1 MMPKHITSEQSAPEP
16 TATDA
21 FEAEQLSQVL
31 AAMIP
36 GPTLI
41 LEHRQGLL
49 AAHCPGALTSD
60 RLFSERALSPLMLLC
75 DPARLPLPASS
86 FACIAGLDVMGHS
99 PSPAALLQ
107 EIERVLMPGGRLV
120 MVEPWTGFM
129 GRLFHLSRHKQR
141 VWSGYDPWFDAC
153 PPEQRERGNA
163 ATART
168 CLVTRSEGLAHHA
181 PALSVTRVA
190 PFGGLAEWCGLRPPA
205 SVKLVRCLLACDR
218 WLPRWLSGLW
228 SSRALI
234 VIEKTAVIAEG

>member
-1 MMPKHITSEQSAPEP
+1 MPDQ
-16 TATDA
+16 TAIQA
-21 FEAEQLSQVL
+21 FEAEQVAQALRVMPS
-31 AAMIP
+31 

-49 AAHCPGALTSD
+49 AAHCPGALTCD
-60 RLFSERALSPLMLLC
+60 RLFSDHALAPLMLLC

-99 PSPAALLQ
+99 SSPAALLQ

-153 PPEQRERGNA
+153 PPDQRERGNA

-181 PALSVTRVA
+181 PALSVVRVA
-190 PFGGLAEWCGLRPPA
+190 PFGGLAEWCGLHPKA
-205 SVKLVRCLLACDR
+205 SARLVRFLLRCDR
-218 WLPRWLSGLW
+218 WLPRALSGLW

-234 VIEKTAVIAEG
+234 IIEKTTVIAEG